1 MLLKSL
7 NLSWFNRCVWQK
19 QKRLKRKNKQ
29 EEREINRTERDK
41 KAPNTNCNSSQIS
54 VRKSLYRHLMFRAW
68 GWKGKPTW
76 KICGVSLLLFFSF
89 SSSSKCDT
97 DSSKP
102 LFTWDLAKSSYS
114 WTCKIQWLYWQSSWL
129 KGRKLATRSCF
140 KILDNAQSRSKK
152 LDDDRRFS

>member
-1 MLLKSL
+1 MHDCIHDMQALWTTNSQT
-7 NLSWFNRCVWQK
+7 LSSSDNYMEPGSFDYAK
-19 QKRLKRKNKQ
+19 TEEIKKKNKQ

-54 VRKSLYRHLMFRAW
+54 VRKSLHKHLMFRAW

-89 SSSSKCDT
+89 SSSSMCDT

-102 LFTWDLAKSSYS
+102 LFT
-114 WTCKIQWLYWQSSWL
+114 
-129 KGRKLATRSCF
+129 
-140 KILDNAQSRSKK
+140 
-152 LDDDRRFS
+152 